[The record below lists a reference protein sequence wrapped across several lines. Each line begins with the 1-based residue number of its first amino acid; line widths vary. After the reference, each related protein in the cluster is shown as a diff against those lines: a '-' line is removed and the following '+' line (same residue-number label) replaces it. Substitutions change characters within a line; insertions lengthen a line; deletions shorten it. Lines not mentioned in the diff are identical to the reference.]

1 MAKIVYNNK
10 SARLLALVILY
21 LGGFYYARNKNFVN
35 STKLRGINLWPLGR
49 KISKKDKPYARFYT
63 KNLDRIDIFIWTDYA
78 EIIKN
83 SANTLEILFEKT
95 SAQLSPNE
103 VEILLELNNLKDEF
117 FEDSYLEDYSSR
129 IKEHV
134 NYIVKMYRRGY
145 ISNLTKVE
153 NVATYK
159 DFSQK
164 CLSIPILNDSFVIDL
179 EYENLLAKTS
189 TVKYG
194 YRVAN
199 DNELMR
205 LDGPYLKY
213 LESVLSEIAA
223 TIQYS
228 PKTFL
233 N

>member
-1 MAKIVYNNK
+1 MEIP
-10 SARLLALVILY
+10 
-21 LGGFYYARNKNFVN
+21 FEKNF
-35 STKLRGINLWPLGR
+35 
-49 KISKKDKPYARFYT
+49 
-63 KNLDRIDIFIWTDYA
+63 DY
-78 EIIKN
+78 
-83 SANTLEILFEKT
+83 
-95 SAQLSPNE
+95 LSPS
-103 VEILLELNNLKDEF
+103 EIGIVLDLNGLEDEF
-117 FEDSYLEDYSSR
+117 FEDSYLKNYSSR

-205 LDGPYLKY
+205 LDSPYLKY

>member
-1 MAKIVYNNK
+1 METAVLSNQPSFIESIYDYWAEKLAK
-10 SARLLALVILY
+10 
-21 LGGFYYARNKNFVN
+21 NKN
-35 STKLRGINLWPLGR
+35 T
-49 KISKKDKPYARFYT
+49 PYARFYT
-63 KNLDRIDIFIWTDYA
+63 QDLDRIDIFIWTDYA

-83 SANTLEILFEKT
+83 SATTLEIPFEKNFDY
-95 SAQLSPNE
+95 LSPS
-103 VEILLELNNLKDEF
+103 EIGIILDLNGLEDEF
-117 FEDSYLEDYSSR
+117 FEDSYLKNYSSR

-199 DNELMR
+199 DNELTR

>member
-1 MAKIVYNNK
+1 METAVLSNQQSFIESIYDYWVEKLAK
-10 SARLLALVILY
+10 
-21 LGGFYYARNKNFVN
+21 NKN
-35 STKLRGINLWPLGR
+35 T
-49 KISKKDKPYARFYT
+49 PYVRFYT
-63 KNLDRIDIFIWTDYA
+63 QDLDRIDIFIWTDYA

-83 SANTLEILFEKT
+83 SATTLEIPFEKNFDY
-95 SAQLSPNE
+95 LSPS
-103 VEILLELNNLKDEF
+103 EIGIILDLNGLEDEF
-117 FEDSYLEDYSSR
+117 FEDSYLKNYSSR

>member
-1 MAKIVYNNK
+1 METAVLSNQPSFIESIYDYWAEKLAK
-10 SARLLALVILY
+10 
-21 LGGFYYARNKNFVN
+21 NKN
-35 STKLRGINLWPLGR
+35 T
-49 KISKKDKPYARFYT
+49 PYARFYT
-63 KNLDRIDIFIWTDYA
+63 QDLDRIDIFIWTDYA

-83 SANTLEILFEKT
+83 SAATLEIPFEKNFDY
-95 SAQLSPNE
+95 LSPS
-103 VEILLELNNLKDEF
+103 EIGIILDLNGLEDEF
-117 FEDSYLEDYSSR
+117 FEDSYLKNYSSR

-134 NYIVKMYRRGY
+134 SYIVKMYRRGY

-164 CLSIPILNDSFVIDL
+164 CLSIPILNDSFIIDL

-205 LDGPYLKY
+205 LDSPYLKY

>member
-1 MAKIVYNNK
+1 METAVLSNQQSFIESIYDYWVEKLAK
-10 SARLLALVILY
+10 
-21 LGGFYYARNKNFVN
+21 NKN
-35 STKLRGINLWPLGR
+35 T
-49 KISKKDKPYARFYT
+49 PYVRFYT
-63 KNLDRIDIFIWTDYA
+63 QDLDRIDIFIWTDYA

-83 SANTLEILFEKT
+83 SAATLEIPFEKNFDY
-95 SAQLSPNE
+95 LSPS
-103 VEILLELNNLKDEF
+103 EIGIILDLNGLEDEF
-117 FEDSYLEDYSSR
+117 FEDSYLKNYSSR

>member
-1 MAKIVYNNK
+1 METAVLSNQPSFIESIYDYWAEKLAK
-10 SARLLALVILY
+10 
-21 LGGFYYARNKNFVN
+21 NKN
-35 STKLRGINLWPLGR
+35 T
-49 KISKKDKPYARFYT
+49 PYARFYT
-63 KNLDRIDIFIWTDYA
+63 QDLDRIDIFIWIDYA

-83 SANTLEILFEKT
+83 SAATLEIPFEKNFDY
-95 SAQLSPNE
+95 LSPS
-103 VEILLELNNLKDEF
+103 EIGIILDLNGLEDEF
-117 FEDSYLEDYSSR
+117 FEDSYLKNYSSR

-134 NYIVKMYRRGY
+134 SYIVKMYRRGY

-164 CLSIPILNDSFVIDL
+164 CLSIPILNDGFVIDL

-205 LDGPYLKY
+205 LDSPYLKY

-228 PKTFL
+228 PKIFL

>member
-1 MAKIVYNNK
+1 MLETKTLSTQPSFVESIYNHWAEKLAK
-10 SARLLALVILY
+10 
-21 LGGFYYARNKNFVN
+21 
-35 STKLRGINLWPLGR
+35 
-49 KISKKDKPYARFYT
+49 KKDKPYARFYT
-63 KNLDRIDIFIWTDYA
+63 KNLDRIDVFIWTDYA

-83 SANTLEILFEKT
+83 SANTLDILFEKT

-129 IKEHV
+129 IEEHV

>member
-1 MAKIVYNNK
+1 M
-10 SARLLALVILY
+10 
-21 LGGFYYARNKNFVN
+21 
-35 STKLRGINLWPLGR
+35 
-49 KISKKDKPYARFYT
+49 
-63 KNLDRIDIFIWTDYA
+63 
-78 EIIKN
+78 
-83 SANTLEILFEKT
+83 FEKA

-117 FEDSYLEDYSSR
+117 FEDSYLEDYCSR

-145 ISNLTKVE
+145 VSNLTKVE

-205 LDGPYLKY
+205 LDSPYLKY

-228 PKTFL
+228 PKLFL
-233 N
+233 T

>member
-1 MAKIVYNNK
+1 METAVLLNQPSFIESIYDYWAEKLAK
-10 SARLLALVILY
+10 
-21 LGGFYYARNKNFVN
+21 NKN
-35 STKLRGINLWPLGR
+35 T
-49 KISKKDKPYARFYT
+49 PYVRFYT
-63 KNLDRIDIFIWTDYA
+63 QDLDRIDIFIWTDYA

-83 SANTLEILFEKT
+83 SATTLEIPFEKNFDY
-95 SAQLSPNE
+95 LSPS
-103 VEILLELNNLKDEF
+103 EIGIILDLNGLEDEF
-117 FEDSYLEDYSSR
+117 FEDSYLKNYSSR

>member
-1 MAKIVYNNK
+1 METAVLSNQPSFIESIYDYWAEKLAKT
-10 SARLLALVILY
+10 
-21 LGGFYYARNKNFVN
+21 KN
-35 STKLRGINLWPLGR
+35 T
-49 KISKKDKPYARFYT
+49 PYARFYT
-63 KNLDRIDIFIWTDYA
+63 QDLDRIDIFIWTDYA

-83 SANTLEILFEKT
+83 SATTLEIPFEKNFDY
-95 SAQLSPNE
+95 LSPS
-103 VEILLELNNLKDEF
+103 EIGIVLDLNGLEDEF
-117 FEDSYLEDYSSR
+117 FEDSYLKNYSSR

-199 DNELMR
+199 DNELTR

>member
-1 MAKIVYNNK
+1 METTVLSNQPSFIESIYDYWAEKLAK
-10 SARLLALVILY
+10 
-21 LGGFYYARNKNFVN
+21 NKN
-35 STKLRGINLWPLGR
+35 T
-49 KISKKDKPYARFYT
+49 PYARFYT
-63 KNLDRIDIFIWTDYA
+63 QDLDRIDIFIWTDYA

-83 SANTLEILFEKT
+83 SATTLEIPFEKNFDY
-95 SAQLSPNE
+95 LSPS
-103 VEILLELNNLKDEF
+103 EIGIILDLNGLEDEF
-117 FEDSYLEDYSSR
+117 FEDSYLKDYSSR

-134 NYIVKMYRRGY
+134 SYIVKMYRRGY

-199 DNELMR
+199 DNELTR